1 MKNIFIIIIG
11 FYFKGAV
18 QANLE
23 YLEILNLKAWNAY
36 ALLNSNLSKTLEEEA
51 RTQPRGFFG
60 QMFGKVF
67 GTLPKNPP
75 QQDLDEMAQIFSTLN
90 VADIST
96 LFFLKKNCND
106 SVFDPTK
113 DPNLCVKYPEILI
126 KQVQNRLDVV
136 NTKLIRSKGGLKC
149 PPNWLKHTIS
159 ATEILKDIDT
169 QNQLEYKVKEAITKA
184 MLSGDNGDD
193 KGKDEETVSVVK
205 LKNSLI
211 DDGKIDNENEK
222 ERSVNA
228 SFKEREVKIERE
240 SERERDRREK
250 ATSKFEYEPRDYR
263 DTERNP
269 DSRKGKSPCFSIQ
282 LPLQII
288 TQPVQTMPIQAPQ
301 PQIVQSQP
309 QPQPQIAQDQ
319 AQAPAPAQLTEQQQ
333 VVQSTGQNINTATAQ
348 TTPQEPAQVPV
359 QISEKITG
367 STDALNTAANASN
380 PVLKPVSSNPS
391 AAAILSSL
399 NQDSTPNVVVKI

>member
-1 MKNIFIIIIG
+1 MKSIFIIVIG
-11 FYFKGAV
+11 LYFNGV

-23 YLEILNLKAWNAY
+23 YLEILNLKAWNVHAM
-36 ALLNSNLSKTLEEEA
+36 LNSNQSKTLKEEA

-60 QMFGKVF
+60 RMFGRVF

-75 QQDLDEMAQIFSTLN
+75 QQDLDEIAQIFSTLN

-106 SVFDPTK
+106 SVFDPSK

-184 MLSGDNGDD
+184 MLSGDTGDD
-193 KGKDEETVSVVK
+193 KEKEEPDK

-211 DDGKIDNENEK
+211 DDGK
-222 ERSVNA
+222 ERRV
-228 SFKEREVKIERE
+228 KERESETERE
-240 SERERDRREK
+240 RIVRERERDRREIT
-250 ATSKFEYEPRDYR
+250 ASKYDYESRDYK
-263 DTERNP
+263 DNEQNP
-269 DSRKGKSPCFSIQ
+269 YSSQSARKSKAPCFSIQ

-288 TQPVQTMPIQAPQ
+288 AQPVQTVPVPAPPQVQAQIIQ
-301 PQIVQSQP
+301 S
-309 QPQPQIAQDQ
+309 
-319 AQAPAPAQLTEQQQ
+319 QAPAQVQSTEQQQ
-333 VVQSTGQNINTATAQ
+333 AVQTTEQTTNTGQATH
-348 TTPQEPAQVPV
+348 QEPAPTSSPV
-359 QISEKITG
+359 QTTDNMTG
-367 STDALNTAANASN
+367 SIDTLNTAANTVVSN
-380 PVLKPVSSNPS
+380 PISTNP